1 MQQNLEAMGAVA
13 PSDDDTASSLATE
26 GAASAAG
33 NADGA
38 ATEGAASAA
47 GNADGAATG
56 GAGLLPDGGGPVAP
70 ECQSS

>member
-38 ATEGAASAA
+38 AT
-47 GNADGAATG
+47 G
-56 GAGLLPDGGGPVAP
+56 GAGLLPDGPVERPP
-70 ECQSS
+70 ECQAS